1 VFEVVVIDLTV
12 VMLEIDK
19 LMIKEMVIIM
29 RLEEE
34 VIKTLIN
41 SERTINNDRE
51 QIMWTVAD
59 VEVW

>member
-1 VFEVVVIDLTV
+1 MIDLTV
-12 VMLEIDK
+12 VLLEIDK

>member
-12 VMLEIDK
+12 VLLEIDK
-19 LMIKEMVIIM
+19 LMIKEMVIVM

-51 QIMWTVAD
+51 QITWTVAD

>member
-12 VMLEIDK
+12 VLLEIDK
-19 LMIKEMVIIM
+19 LMIKEMVIVM

>member
-1 VFEVVVIDLTV
+1 MIDLTV
-12 VMLEIDK
+12 VLLEIDK
-19 LMIKEMVIIM
+19 LMIKEMVIVM

-41 SERTINNDRE
+41 NERTINNDRE
-51 QIMWTVAD
+51 QITWTVAD

>member
-1 VFEVVVIDLTV
+1 MIDLTV
-12 VMLEIDK
+12 VLLEIDK
-19 LMIKEMVIIM
+19 LMIKEMVIVM

-51 QIMWTVAD
+51 QITWTVAD

>member
-1 VFEVVVIDLTV
+1 VIDLTV
-12 VMLEIDK
+12 VLLEIDK
-19 LMIKEMVIIM
+19 LMIKEMVIVM